1 MKKNVLFLCTGNSC
15 RSIMGEAL
23 LRAHAGDRFNVYSA
37 GTKPKGVNP
46 ITIQVLDELGI
57 DTSVLQSKSLKDL
70 PVIQPDYVIVVCHDA
85 QESCPRA
92 AIDGGERLFWPF
104 DDPPAFE
111 GTPEQKLQ
119 KFREVRDQ
127 IDAKVREWSGCNS
140 LRGQ

>member
-23 LRAHAGDRFNVYSA
+23 VRAHAGDRFNGYSA

-46 ITIQVLDELGI
+46 LTIQVLDELGI
-57 DTSVLQSKSLKDL
+57 ETEGLRSKDVKEYLGKM
-70 PVIQPDYVIVVCHDA
+70 PVDYVIVVCHDA
-85 QESCPRA
+85 QESCPRG

-119 KFREVRDQ
+119 KFRDVRDQ
-127 IDAKVREWSGCNS
+127 IAAKIREWAGTTDA
-140 LRGQ
+140 